1 MYASVIL
8 SLGATWPRPPSTCL
22 GTMLNAAT
30 PAAVEARNSRRL
42 MSSLGAMGIFS
53 PEEVYGLR
61 GAPVR
66 LPAPKL
72 VRRVSS
78 ARTVGRCYL
87 AISAQTW
94 LTPGLAD
101 TPPPSGRRT
110 SLTDGHCAAPYQV
123 VAHQFARAR
132 LLRWSIGPA
141 AGARRARHPE
151 RKQRRE
157 SRASDERD
165 AADALQSAEAG
176 ECPRG
181 T

>member
-8 SLGATWPRPPSTCL
+8 SLGATWPRPPSACL

-66 LPAPKL
+66 LPAPDL
-72 VRRVSS
+72 VRRLSS
-78 ARTVGRCYL
+78 GRTVGRCYL

-94 LTPGLAD
+94 LAPGLAD
-101 TPPPSGRRT
+101 TPPPSTRRAYL
-110 SLTDGHCAAPYQV
+110 SGGHCAAPYQV

-132 LLRWSIGPA
+132 LLRRSIAPA
-141 AGARRARHPE
+141 AG
-151 RKQRRE
+151 
-157 SRASDERD
+157 
-165 AADALQSAEAG
+165 SAESPA
-176 ECPRG
+176 PRAE
-181 T
+181 TAT